1 MKQDELESERFT
13 KYSGNWLLNINSI
26 LFTGCLLY
34 TMITFTMEYIYAYIF
49 FNVIFFGYVA
59 VSANYFLISNNYL
72 RVKNYLWFW
81 KQSTYRLNDI
91 KEINIISAIRSSTSV
106 KIILHENTSIS
117 YKAGSLREK
126 DWINFIN
133 ELERR
138 GVKVHSISL

>member
-13 KYSGNWLLNINSI
+13 KYSGNWLLNLNSI

-59 VSANYFLISNNYL
+59 VSANYFLISYNYL